1 MEKQAFVTGGSGHV
15 GANLIR
21 ILIYNGWKVRCLVHH
36 DGRAF
41 EGLNIELTK
50 GSILDSSFLKQQMK
64 GCYAVFH
71 AAAIVGVENIN
82 EDEMKRIKF
91 NFRISNTCLIKF

>member
-21 ILIYNGWKVRCLVHH
+21 LLLYNGWKVRCLVHH

-41 EGLNIELTK
+41 EGLNVELTK
-50 GSILDSSFLKQQMK
+50 GSILDSSFLKIHLK
-64 GCYAVFH
+64 DAD
-71 AAAIVGVENIN
+71 IVYHLAGITDVPKVKSESIQ
-82 EDEMKRIKF
+82 
-91 NFRISNTCLIKF
+91 